1 MLTNRKA
8 GSIDD
13 AVYRDAGNSNAM
25 AEPHLIKKYA
35 NRRLYDTVSSSH
47 ITLDG
52 LRELIVSG
60 TDVRI
65 IDDTSG
71 DDITRSVLLQIIAER
86 ELGGRPMLDAG
97 FLMSIIRLYGNP
109 MQDLV
114 GEFLNS
120 SFDTFMNQQAEYQEQ
135 MRKALKATPLSTMQ
149 DLAETNL
156 KAWQALQ
163 EAMLSGNRKSDDKT
177 E

>member
-1 MLTNRKA
+1 
-8 GSIDD
+8 
-13 AVYRDAGNSNAM
+13 M

-52 LRELIVSG
+52 IRELIVSG

-65 IDDTSG
+65 IDDTNG

-109 MQDLV
+109 MQDMV
-114 GEFLNS
+114 GEFLSS
-120 SFDTFMNQQAEYQEQ
+120 SFDTFMSQQAEYQEQ
-135 MRKALKATPLSTMQ
+135 MRKALEATPLSTMQ
-149 DLAETNL
+149 NLAETNL

-163 EAMLSGNRKSDDKT
+163 EAMLGGSRKPDDKT

>member
-1 MLTNRKA
+1 
-8 GSIDD
+8 
-13 AVYRDAGNSNAM
+13 M

-52 LRELIVSG
+52 IRELIVSG

-65 IDDTSG
+65 VDDTSG

-120 SFDTFMNQQAEYQEQ
+120 SFETFMSQQAEYQEQ
-135 MRKALKATPLSTMQ
+135 MRQALKATPLSTMQ
-149 DLAETNL
+149 NLAETNL
-156 KAWQALQ
+156 KAWQSLQ
-163 EAMLSGNRKSDDKT
+163 EAMLGGSRKSDEKKSDYKKSDDKT

>member
-1 MLTNRKA
+1 
-8 GSIDD
+8 
-13 AVYRDAGNSNAM
+13 
-25 AEPHLIKKYA
+25 
-35 NRRLYDTVSSSH
+35 
-47 ITLDG
+47 
-52 LRELIVSG
+52 
-60 TDVRI
+60 
-65 IDDTSG
+65 
-71 DDITRSVLLQIIAER
+71 
-86 ELGGRPMLDAG
+86 MLDAG